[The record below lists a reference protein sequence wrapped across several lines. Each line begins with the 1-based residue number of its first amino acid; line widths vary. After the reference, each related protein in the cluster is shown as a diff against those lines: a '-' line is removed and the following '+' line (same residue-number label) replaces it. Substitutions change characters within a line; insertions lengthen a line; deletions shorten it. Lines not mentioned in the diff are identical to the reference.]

1 LPERVLLLSREETR
15 KQGGT
20 TNGITAFSSQGD
32 EKVFCVLQEVF
43 GMSVEAEL
51 EESVNYTPLQR
62 MRHSA
67 AHVMAEAVLEIF
79 PDAKLAIGPAIEDGF
94 YYDLDLPRSLTP
106 DDLPDIEQRMRR
118 IIAGNC
124 PFIRDRWPR
133 EKALEYFK
141 EKGQVYKVE
150 IIENLSDEEVGIYQ
164 QSKFL
169 DLCRGPHVEHT
180 GQIGPVKL
188 MRVAGAYWRGD
199 ERRPMLQRIYGTAW
213 FTQEEL
219 DQYLWR
225 LEEALKRDHRK
236 LGRELKLF
244 ILSDEVCAGVP
255 MFLPR
260 GEILRHLMESY
271 VREAQE
277 KYGYQHVWTSHLGK
291 VRLYKTSK
299 HWYTYRENMFPV
311 MKGEQEL
318 SEDDASILKPMN
330 CPHHILLY
338 KSQMHSYRELPIRYA
353 EFATLYRYEKAG
365 TLTGLARVRSLTQDD
380 SHVFMRPDQIQQ
392 EFNNAVNLTHEV
404 FETYGLTD
412 YHVRLS
418 LRDPQKKEDYVGSD
432 EVWEMAEAALREA
445 AESKGINYE
454 IGIGEAAFYGP
465 KVDFMVRDVLGRD
478 WQCSTVQLDFNQPE
492 NFELEYIGE
501 DGQPHRPVMIHYAVT
516 GSTERLMAM
525 LIEHF
530 GGAFPVWLAPLQA
543 MIIPISDRHHEYANQ
558 VLAQLKAAG
567 IRAELDT
574 RSERMN
580 AKIRD
585 AQLQKIPYM
594 LVVGDKEAAAEA
606 VSVRLR
612 TNVDLKSMPL
622 VQFVERVSGLIGS
635 KSREVWE

>member
-1 LPERVLLLSREETR
+1 
-15 KQGGT
+15 
-20 TNGITAFSSQGD
+20 
-32 EKVFCVLQEVF
+32 
-43 GMSVEAEL
+43 MSVEVEL
-51 EESVNYTPLQR
+51 EESLNYTPIQR

-67 AHVMAEAVLEIF
+67 AHVMAEAVQEIF
-79 PDAKLAIGPAIEDGF
+79 PDAKFAIGPAIEDGF
-94 YYDLDLPRSLTP
+94 YYDFDLPRALTP
-106 DDLPDIEQRMRR
+106 EDLPEIESRMKR
-118 IIAGNC
+118 IIAGNF
-124 PFIRDRWPR
+124 PFLRDRWPR
-133 EKALEYFK
+133 EKALDYFRD
-141 EKGQVYKVE
+141 KGQVYKVE
-150 IIENLSDEEVGIYQ
+150 IIENLPDEEVGIYQ

-213 FTQEEL
+213 FDQEEL

-225 LEEALKRDHRK
+225 LEEAQKRDHRK
-236 LGRELKLF
+236 LGRDLKLF
-244 ILSDEVCAGVP
+244 FLSDDVCAGVP

-260 GEILRHLMESY
+260 GEMIRHLMEDY
-271 VREAQE
+271 VRQTQE

-299 HWYTYRENMFPV
+299 HWFTYRENMFP
-311 MKGEQEL
+311 MMQGEQEL
-318 SEDDASILKPMN
+318 GEDDAYVLKPMN
-330 CPHHILLY
+330 CPHHITMY
-338 KSQMHSYRELPIRYA
+338 KSQMHSYRELPVRYA

-380 SHVFMRPDQIQQ
+380 AHVFLRPDQIQQ
-392 EFNNAVNLTHEV
+392 EFNSAVNLTLEV

-412 YHVRLS
+412 YRVRLS
-418 LRDPQKKEDYVGSD
+418 LRDPQKKEEYVGHD
-432 EVWEMAEAALREA
+432 DVWEMAESVLRSA
-445 AESKGINYE
+445 VESKGLPYE

-465 KVDFMVRDVLGRD
+465 KVDFMVRDALGRE
-478 WQCSTVQLDFNQPE
+478 WQCSTVQLDFIQPE

-501 DGQPHRPVMIHYAVT
+501 DGQPHRPVMIHRAVT
-516 GSTERLMAM
+516 GSTERFMAM

-530 GGAFPVWLAPLQA
+530 AGALPVWLSPVQA
-543 MIIPISDRHHEYANQ
+543 MIIPISDRHHEYASK
-558 VLAQLKAAG
+558 VFDSLKAAG
-567 IRAELDT
+567 IRAELDI
-574 RSERMN
+574 RGERMN

-594 LVVGDKEAAAEA
+594 LVVGDKEATADA

-622 VQFVERVSGLIGS
+622 SQFLERITEIVQT
-635 KSREVWE
+635 KSHEL